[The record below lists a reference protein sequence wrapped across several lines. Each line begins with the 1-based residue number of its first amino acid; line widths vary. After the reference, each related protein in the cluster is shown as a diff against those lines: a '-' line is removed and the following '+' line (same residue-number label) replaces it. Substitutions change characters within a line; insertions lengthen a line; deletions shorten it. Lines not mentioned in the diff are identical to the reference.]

1 MIEMIL
7 KFLNIKNGLK
17 GRLMGVMKGHSTV
30 SFWLDRV
37 SPTLSRFNNYVGAWI
52 FALILWRL

>member
-1 MIEMIL
+1 MIL

-37 SPTLSRFNNYVGAWI
+37 SPTLSRFNNYVGA
-52 FALILWRL
+52 